1 MQGKELDE
9 KGDEWMNEEKAIH
22 QKLNVNWEFAKIA
35 STAQIERA
43 ARALEA
49 NGIKTLIAQHGEE
62 AEQMVFD
69 LLPEGAE
76 VFTASSQTLEQLG
89 IPAALAE
96 SEQYELVRDKLK
108 KMDPK
113 TQNREM
119 VKLGA
124 TPEYVLGSVHAV
136 TEDGQV
142 LVASNTG
149 SQLGPYAA
157 GAAHVIWVVGAQKI
171 VQDLEEGMRRIEEY
185 AYPREDERL
194 KKAMGIPSGV
204 NKVLMVNKEI
214 QPGRVTMII
223 VKEEL
228 GY

>member
-1 MQGKELDE
+1 V
-9 KGDEWMNEEKAIH
+9 EEKKTTKH
-22 QKLNVNWEFAKIA
+22 GLDVNWEFSRLA
-35 STAQIERA
+35 SNEQIQRTVK
-43 ARALEA
+43 ALEE
-49 NGIKTLIAQHGEE
+49 NGIHTLVAEHGEE
-62 AEQMVFD
+62 AEQMIFD

-89 IPAALAE
+89 IPAELE
-96 SEQYELVRDKLK
+96 KSEQYDLVRVKLR
-108 KMDPK
+108 KMNKK

-119 VKLGA
+119 IEMGA
-124 TPEYVLGSVHAV
+124 TPQYIIGSVHAV

-149 SQLGPYAA
+149 SQLAPYAA
-157 GAAHVIWVVGAQKI
+157 SAEKVIWVVGAQKI
-171 VQDLEEGMRRIEEY
+171 VRDLDEGMQRLEEY
-185 AYPREDERL
+185 SYPREDERL
-194 KKAMGIPSGV
+194 REAMGVPS
-204 NKVLMVNKEI
+204 NISKVLTINKEV

>member
-1 MQGKELDE
+1 MTETKETKHGLIINWDYARLASDE
-9 KGDEWMNEEKAIH
+9 
-22 QKLNVNWEFAKIA
+22 
-35 STAQIERA
+35 QIQSA
-43 ARALEA
+43 ARALEE
-49 NGIKTLIAQHGEE
+49 NGIHVLIAQHGEE
-62 AEQMVFD
+62 AEKMIFD

-89 IPAALAE
+89 IPAELE
-96 SEQYELVRDKLK
+96 QSEQYTLVRDQLK

-119 VKLGA
+119 VELGQ

-149 SQLGPYAA
+149 SQLGSYAS

-171 VQDLEEGMRRIEEY
+171 VRDLDEAIKRIEEY

-194 KKAMGIPSGV
+194 RQAKGVPSAV
-204 NKVLMVNKEI
+204 NKVLFVNKEV
-214 QPGRVTMII
+214 QRDRTTMII
-223 VKEEL
+223 VKQEL